1 MNDHSP
7 EVVIVGGGPCG
18 SFTAL
23 NLAKRGR
30 DVHVYEEHDTIG
42 SPCHCA
48 GHLTVEGLRLLELHP
63 LPPEIIENTFCAAIF
78 HSPKGI
84 QFPVRFSSPV
94 TCSVNRSD
102 FDQYI
107 SKKAEEAGAHF
118 HLNSRVNSLITRNGR
133 VTGVTVKRKNSEEKI
148 SAKVVVDAEGISSR
162 ILRQADLQP
171 NYNLVKAVQAEVDN
185 PQHLKPDTVEIFLGK
200 DYAPG
205 FYAWLMPLK
214 DDTAKVGLAT
224 RNGNPLNLLH
234 KLMSEHATASQKL
247 SSATVSTT
255 TFHCIPLGGPIPQTF
270 TDGFLAVGDVA
281 SQVKPTTGGGVIFGM
296 TCAKIAA
303 QVIHE
308 SLTKTD
314 FSSNFL
320 RKYQRKCT
328 QTLGSE
334 IRVMLLMRKIL
345 DTLPDEKL
353 DKIFSFSKKTD
364 LNTTLEDF
372 KNVDFQA
379 HSLLHLLWNPRLLA
393 TLLYSFLSYLSAN
406 PKTNRLK

>member
-1 MNDHSP
+1 MNEHSP

-23 NLAKRGR
+23 NLARKGR

-48 GHLTVEGLRLLELHP
+48 GHLTLEGLRLLELHP
-63 LPPEIIENTFCAAIF
+63 LPSEIIENTYYAAVF

-84 QFPVRFSSPV
+84 QFPIRFSSPV
-94 TCSVNRSD
+94 TCSVNRSE
-102 FDQYI
+102 FDKYLA
-107 SKKAEEAGAHF
+107 KKAEEAGAHY
-118 HLNSRVNSLITRNGR
+118 HLNSRVNSLITHNGR
-133 VTGVTVKRKNSEEKI
+133 VTGVTVKREKTEEKI

-162 ILRQADLQP
+162 ILRQAGLRP
-171 NYNLVKAVQAEVDN
+171 SHKLVKAVQAEVDN
-185 PQHLKPDTVEIFLGK
+185 PQHLKTDTVEIFLGK

-205 FYAWLMPLK
+205 FYAWLMPQK

-224 RNGNPLNLLH
+224 RNGNPLKLLH
-234 KLMSEHATASQKL
+234 KMMSEHPTASQKL
-247 SSATVSTT
+247 RSATVSTT

-270 TDGFLAVGDVA
+270 TDGFLAVGDAA

-303 QVIHE
+303 QVIHD

-314 FSSNFL
+314 SSSNFL
-320 RKYQRKCT
+320 REYQRKCNK
-328 QTLGSE
+328 TLGAE
-334 IRVMLLMRKIL
+334 IRVMLLIRKIL
-345 DTLPDEKL
+345 DTLPNEKL
-353 DKIFSFSKKTD
+353 DKIFSFSKKME
-364 LNTTLEDF
+364 LNNTLKDF

-379 HSLLHLLWNPRLLA
+379 HSLLHLLYDPRLLA

-406 PKTNRLK
+406 PNTNRIN